1 MNECMICLDK
11 CNEPRIDCK
20 CKGTNRYIHTECLR
34 KWYETKTTPTFTCPH
49 CKTKI
54 HVFFKYYNTG
64 CDIRQSNLY
73 NRNTVF
79 VMVSACAFSILI
91 IYILLFPPF
100 LSVPS
105 HRGSSQPTP
114 APTKILYRT

>member
-1 MNECMICLDK
+1 MICLDK

-20 CKGTNRYIHTECLR
+20 CKGTNGYIHTECLR

-64 CDIRQSNLY
+64 CDIIQSNLY
-73 NRNTVF
+73 NRKL
-79 VMVSACAFSILI
+79 AAFSCLANFIFILI
-91 IYILLFPPF
+91 IYMLLFPPF

-105 HRGSSQPTP
+105 HRGSNIPTP